1 MKTLN
6 PTLWRTC
13 RVLAGKTRI
22 KLLRQLHDHP
32 GQNVSELAMS
42 VGIGRSDASQELRRL
57 QSRGL
62 LQAEQNGSH
71 LLYRMAADPQV
82 LSATPL
88 LKALKAAFASYP
100 PERDEEICSIATG
113 LAYPRRI
120 ALAKALLETPQTE
133 LALQI
138 SLNLSSFATFTH
150 LRILMN
156 SGFVRRDKHL
166 LRFEP
171 LAHPLAGELVRL
183 CRTC

>member
-1 MKTLN
+1 MKNLN

-13 RVLAGKTRI
+13 RVLAGRTRI

-42 VGIGRSDASQELRRL
+42 VGIGRSAASQELRRL

-62 LQAEQNGSH
+62 LQAERNGSH
-71 LLYRMAADPQV
+71 LLYRMGSDPQV
-82 LSATPL
+82 LSAAPL
-88 LKALKAAFASYP
+88 LKALKAAFATCP
-100 PERDEEICSIATG
+100 PERDEVICSIATG

-120 ALAKALLETPQTE
+120 ALAKALMKTPQTE
-133 LALQI
+133 LALQL
-138 SLNLSSFATFTH
+138 SVKFSSFATYTH

-156 SGFVRRDKHL
+156 SGFIRRDKRL

-171 LAHPLAGELVRL
+171 VAHPLARELVRL